1 MTQTRNKDAGNRGK
15 EKSQAGCKMEEKGGS
30 CAESGRRETCADSQ
44 DLQDLPSSGSVYSLG
59 LITHL

>member
-1 MTQTRNKDAGNRGK
+1 
-15 EKSQAGCKMEEKGGS
+15 MEEKGGS

-44 DLQDLPSSGSVYSLG
+44 DLQDLPSSGPVCSLG